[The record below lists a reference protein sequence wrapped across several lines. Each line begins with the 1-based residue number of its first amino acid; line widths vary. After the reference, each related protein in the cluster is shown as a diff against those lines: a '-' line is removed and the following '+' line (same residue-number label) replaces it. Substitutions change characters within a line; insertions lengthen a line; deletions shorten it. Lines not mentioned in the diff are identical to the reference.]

1 MSPRTPRRN
10 IRLAEPTPE
19 DLELAIAYEK
29 RTRPAPRPWLLPI
42 HPNQKRIDQLEARL
56 RNLRFIGK

>member
-1 MSPRTPRRN
+1 MNPRTPRRP
-10 IRLAEPTPE
+10 RLPAELTTE
-19 DLELAIAYEK
+19 DVELCLAYEK

-56 RNLRFIGK
+56 RNLRLTR